1 MDFEELNKLDDEN
14 NVIYSSNVSNCDEKL
29 AVAADDIKV
38 MKKDSSKFSKTLSEL
53 VWKNFYIISNDI
65 KI

>member
-1 MDFEELNKLDDEN
+1 MDFEELNKLDDDN

-53 VWKNFYIISNDI
+53 V
-65 KI
+65 